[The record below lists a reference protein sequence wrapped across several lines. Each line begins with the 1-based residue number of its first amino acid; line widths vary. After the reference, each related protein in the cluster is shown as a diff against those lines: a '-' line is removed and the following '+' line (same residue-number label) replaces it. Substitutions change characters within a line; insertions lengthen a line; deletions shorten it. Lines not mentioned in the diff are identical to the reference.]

1 MSIAGT
7 HIKTQSLT
15 IKVFPN
21 QFNNNGDTGRPTFI
35 EDGTSNTLAVR
46 GHGTTDDFFAFVEIP
61 PLHKV
66 THVQV
71 HASANTSNAVSV
83 RSFNYQ
89 TGADNAISATTA
101 NFNENKSITNIPSTA
116 TQDLVIK
123 CTPGANTVLV
133 YGATV
138 TLALI

>member
-1 MSIAGT
+1 M
-7 HIKTQSLT
+7 
-15 IKVFPN
+15 
-21 QFNNNGDTGRPTFI
+21 
-35 EDGTSNTLAVR
+35 
-46 GHGTTDDFFAFVEIP
+46 
-61 PLHKV
+61 
-66 THVQV
+66 
-71 HASANTSNAVSV
+71 HASANTSNAAIA

-89 TGADNAISATTA
+89 TGADNAISETQFD
-101 NFNENKSITNIPSTA
+101 FNDNEAITNIPSTA